1 MALKLLVFLVLVS
14 LLTKDWVVHESY
26 LEPEHVPK
34 KSSFCEKF
42 FFWKRVV
49 MSDEVYKW
57 CGLEIETYIIFFLK
71 CSLAKNTW
79 NILIRWLHISID
91 LNLYLFN
98 LECWFQVLYKKIFQN
113 GGRLC
118 LILMLWTVGVCW
130 ILWLHAAVS

>member
-1 MALKLLVFLVLVS
+1 MMWS
-14 LLTKDWVVHESY
+14 RDRDIH
-26 LEPEHVPK
+26 H
-34 KSSFCEKF
+34 
-42 FFWKRVV
+42 
-49 MSDEVYKW
+49 
-57 CGLEIETYIIFFLK
+57 FFLK

-118 LILMLWTVGVCW
+118 LILMLWTVGVC
-130 ILWLHAAVS
+130 